1 MIFNSFAFLLFFTVI
16 TILYFLIPNRF
27 RWILL
32 WAGSYFF
39 YMQTKANLVLL
50 LAGSTFINFFFSHRI
65 YRAKNEGQKK
75 IFFWA
80 SMLINFGLLFV
91 FKYLLFARES
101 LRFLFGIFGADVFS
115 TELYVILPV
124 GISFFT
130 FQAAAYVIDVYR
142 GKIKPVRH
150 YGLFSVFI
158 SFFPQLVAGP
168 IERTAD
174 LMPQLQKKHTF
185 SMDNLLCGIK
195 IMAIGYFK
203 KIVIADRVSVLVD
216 TVYKSPSS
224 YEGLAL
230 CVAALLFA
238 FQIYCDFSGY
248 SDIALGS
255 ARILGINLTR
265 NFETP
270 YTSSSIIEV
279 WRRWHVTLSNW
290 FTDYVYIPLGGRGKS
305 KKECYKNK
313 MITFAVSG
321 LWHGASW
328 TYVLWGLANGAFVVL
343 HEVLEPFREKLS
355 KVLHI
360 ENAKVILKVLGV
372 IWSFLL
378 MAFAFIFFRADT
390 IKDAFYVISHLFS
403 DLPMWGTRQ
412 YLYTVF
418 SGMGV
423 NFAELAVIVGA
434 ILFLMVS
441 EFIAGRKGV
450 FNALE
455 KRSLGERLVYYIVVI
470 LAIMLTGVFYAS
482 GQFIYFQF

>member
-1 MIFNSFAFLLFFTVI
+1 MLFNSFTFLLFFAVI
-16 TILYFLIPNRF
+16 TIAYFLIPNKY

-39 YMQTKANLVLL
+39 YMQSKAVLVLL
-50 LAGSTFINFFFSHRI
+50 LAGSTFFNFLFSHKI
-65 YRAKNEGQKK
+65 YRAKNPEKRK
-75 IFFWA
+75 VLFYSCMI
-80 SMLINFGLLFV
+80 MNFGLLFI

-101 LRFLFGIFGADVFS
+101 IRAFLGIFGTEVFS
-115 TELYVILPV
+115 SDLYIILPV

-142 GKIKPVRH
+142 GRIKPERH
-150 YGLFSVFI
+150 YGIFSVFI

-168 IERTAD
+168 IERSED
-174 LMPQLQKKHTF
+174 LMPQFKKRHFF
-185 SMDNLLCGIK
+185 SFDNLMCGMK
-195 IMAIGYFK
+195 IMALGYFK
-203 KIVIADRVSVLVD
+203 KIVIADRISVLVD
-216 TVYKSPSS
+216 FVYKSPQSF
-224 YEGLAL
+224 EGLSL
-230 CVAALLFA
+230 CIAAVLFA

-248 SDIALGS
+248 SDIALGA
-255 ARILGINLTR
+255 ARILGFKLTR

-270 YTSSSIIEV
+270 FTSQSIIEL

-290 FTDYVYIPLGGRGKS
+290 FTDYVYIPMGGRGKS

-313 MITFAVSG
+313 IITFAVSG

-343 HEVLEPFREKLS
+343 HEVLEPVRKALCE
-355 KVLHI
+355 VLHI
-360 ENAKVILKVLGV
+360 EKMKFLLKGLGKL
-372 IWSFLL
+372 WSFIL

-390 IKDAFYVISHLFS
+390 ISDAFYVIGHLFS
-403 DLPMWGTRQ
+403 DLHLWGSRQ
-412 YLYTVF
+412 YLYTVL
-418 SGMGV
+418 SGIGV
-423 NFAELAVIVGA
+423 NFAELAVILGA
-434 ILFLMVS
+434 VLFLVVS
-441 EFIAGRKGV
+441 ENLAGRQGV

-455 KRSLGERLVYYIVVI
+455 KRSLGERFVYYTVVI